1 MKKEDCFYLGKIV
14 KKYSFKGELI
24 LRLDTDQPE
33 IYENL
38 NVILLDMGKSLVP
51 FFIEKSLF
59 QKGNHIR
66 IQFEDVYSEA
76 EADTLLKK
84 EAYLPLNLLP
94 ALEGNKFYFH
104 EVTGFMLEDVNYGE
118 IGLIESINDRS
129 AQPLF
134 VIKTED
140 SEILIPMVDDFI
152 QKIDRKHKKILVN
165 TPEGLIDINRHQL

>member
-1 MKKEDCFYLGKIV
+1 MKKEECFYLGKIV

-38 NVILLDMGKSLVP
+38 SVIFLDMGKSLVP

-76 EADTLLKK
+76 EAESLLKK
-84 EAYLPLNLLP
+84 GAYLPLNLLP

-104 EVTGFMLEDVNYGE
+104 EVTGFKLIDVNYGE
-118 IGLIESINDRS
+118 VGLIDSIDDRS
-129 AQPLF
+129 SQALF

-140 SEILIPMVDDFI
+140 SEILIPMIDDFI
-152 QKIDRKHKKILVN
+152 QKIDRENKEILVN
-165 TPEGLIDINRHQL
+165 TPEGLIEMNRQQI